1 MSTCFICQT
10 TPASCLMNSARTPV
24 RVCEACAT
32 LAEDY
37 FLAPK
42 HAYCDRCTKVHPI
55 AWSKVGTQNGWFRLF
70 CLCLECLVWDRPP
83 EEASLLRT
91 LYSVDDTVSTCPPLR
106 RSTRVA
112 NRTAS

>member
-1 MSTCFICQT
+1 MKTRMRAVIGAAGRIVQILSVLAWAW
-10 TPASCLMNSARTPV
+10 P
-24 RVCEACAT
+24 T